1 LGRALPAKRSAERQ
15 TIEDSQASRKVKAN
29 KIIVVA
35 FGDSLTA
42 GDQPPRPG
50 APLPKSTPYTDP
62 LKELIDRALGKIGK
76 LKLVRVIIYNKG
88 VSGETTSDM
97 MRRLDSD
104 VLVVKPSYTI
114 VLGGS
119 NDIGWG
125 VEPREI
131 SDNLVQMYEKLS
143 SKGIEVVACTIPS
156 IVGADTCVK
165 PRLELNEFISDYC
178 FENELVCVDLFSA
191 TVDPKT
197 KMLDKKYSSSDG
209 LHLSTAGYTKVA
221 ETIFEQAFAKL
232 VPIWTV
238 GQETLG
244 SSTKPR

>member
-1 LGRALPAKRSAERQ
+1 MPAKRSVERQ
-15 TIEDSQASRKVKAN
+15 TVDDSQGSRKAITN
-29 KIIVVA
+29 KILVVA

-50 APLPKSTPYTDP
+50 APLPRSTPYTDP
-62 LKELIDRALGKIGK
+62 LKKLVDGALAKIGK
-76 LKLVRVIIYNKG
+76 LKLVEVTIYNKG

-97 MRRLDSD
+97 IRRLDSD
-104 VLVVKPSYTI
+104 IISVKPHYTI

-125 VEPREI
+125 MESKEI

-143 SKGIEVVACTIPS
+143 SKGIEVIACTVPS
-156 IVGADTCVK
+156 IIGADTYVK
-165 PRLELNEFISDYC
+165 SRLELNEIISDYC
-178 FENELVCVDLFSA
+178 FDNDLVCVDLFSA

-209 LHLSTAGYTKVA
+209 LHLSTAGYTKIA
-221 ETIFEQAFAKL
+221 DTIFEQAFAKL
-232 VPIWTV
+232 IPVWTV
-238 GQETLG
+238 GQESTG
-244 SSTKPR
+244 SSIKSR